1 MKDNGLMVLPPYKP
15 LQTELWKVKF
25 QCHPRWWWLKGL
37 VPRPL
42 VQACPSSWKNL
53 PQKSHGTRAPDLWLR
68 NSSLW
73 NMEVGPWRY
82 PILSNTFGNLENQ
95 IQIMNQNVTDFQMA
109 KNKSIWS
116 PISLSIFESRFG
128 KKRWLRKLAFLP
140 DPSPF
145 DGILPCSC
153 RTWLFHTYAQQW
165 PHQHPPACKP
175 APNGKAQHFH
185 AESSDSHILIPAL
198 LMIPTKPA
206 QSPWATSYHPR
217 NSTVPTIWY
226 HPLGVLT
233 NLTHPL

>member
-1 MKDNGLMVLPPYKP
+1 MKDNGLMALPPYKP

-116 PISLSIFESRFG
+116 PISLSQYLKRDLG
-128 KKRWLRKLAFLP
+128 KNVGYENLP
-140 DPSPF
+140 
-145 DGILPCSC
+145 SC
-153 RTWLFHTYAQQW
+153 RIPVLSTEFCHVLVELGYSTLMLSNGRINILLRVNLPQMAR
-165 PHQHPPACKP
+165 PNISTRSHQ
-175 APNGKAQHFH
+175 
-185 AESSDSHILIPAL
+185 
-198 LMIPTKPA
+198 IPTFS
-206 QSPWATSYHPR
+206 SPHF
-217 NSTVPTIWY
+217 
-226 HPLGVLT
+226 
-233 NLTHPL
+233 